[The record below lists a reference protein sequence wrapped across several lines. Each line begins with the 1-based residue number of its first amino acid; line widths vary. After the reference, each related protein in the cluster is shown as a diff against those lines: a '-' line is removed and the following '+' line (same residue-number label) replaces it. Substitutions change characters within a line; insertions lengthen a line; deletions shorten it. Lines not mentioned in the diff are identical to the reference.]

1 MNSLTTKEQLE
12 QLIIA
17 KYPDQTD
24 YWLCTRGKGKHTP
37 IILAIKCP
45 RCGHESEITI
55 KNKTEL
61 RNLVQ
66 EECPRCL
73 ALDAA
78 ENAHLEF
85 PMPFG
90 KHCGKSVNEVM
101 KKDPT
106 YLAWFVD
113 NIKGRDNLVAQIKTH
128 SRFAEAWDEYLAN
141 PKIPKEQREAREWH
155 EGKFSQQTI
164 DELFN
169 AFFEGMASH

>member
-1 MNSLTTKEQLE
+1 MITKEQIQE
-12 QLIIA
+12 LIIA
-17 KYPDQTD
+17 NYPEQTD
-24 YWLCTRGKGKHTP
+24 YWLYSYGKGKHTP
-37 IILAIKCP
+37 IALTIKCP

-61 RNLVQ
+61 RNLVK
-66 EECPRCL
+66 EECPHCL
-73 ALDAA
+73 AL
-78 ENAHLEF
+78 EGSKNAHLEF

-90 KHCGKSVNEVM
+90 KHRGKTINSVME
-101 KKDPT
+101 KDPT

-113 NIKGRDNLVAQIKTH
+113 NIKGRDDLVEQIKTH
-128 SRFAEAWDEYLAN
+128 TRFAEAWEEYVAK

-169 AFFEGMASH
+169 CFFGERLNK